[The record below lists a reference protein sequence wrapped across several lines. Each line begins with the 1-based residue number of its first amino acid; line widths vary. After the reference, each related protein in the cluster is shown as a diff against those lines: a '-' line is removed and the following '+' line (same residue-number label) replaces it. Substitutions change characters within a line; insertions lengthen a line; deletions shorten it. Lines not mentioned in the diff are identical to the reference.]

1 MTRTLVLAL
10 AAVLLVPAAPLVAQ
24 GRDEARPRD
33 LERLLEDA
41 RNLDEDLLELPT
53 GESAAREF
61 GRRAEEIREDTIYL
75 KVKMRRH
82 QRAHASGTGVTY
94 DEVAELR
101 RAIGELREDLRRE
114 RAAQGRDVRLPEGTR
129 VLVRLDE
136 PLSSATARRED
147 RFDASVLRPVR
158 ADGAVAIVAGTRVRG
173 IVKMAEPASRG
184 AKGGQLELDFD
195 TLYLEPR
202 RLDLRSRVVSLDQ
215 DDSGRD
221 AAGKAGI
228 GAVLGGVLGGILG
241 GKKGA
246 IVGIIV
252 GGTGAVVA
260 SKGDEVELPAG
271 TVITLEL
278 TYPLLIEQDAQEA
291 PPPPRR

>member
-1 MTRTLVLAL
+1 MTRVFTMAWGVMLLLTAL
-10 AAVLLVPAAPLVAQ
+10 PAQGQ

-33 LERLLEDA
+33 LQRLQEDA
-41 RNLDEDLLELPT
+41 QNLDADL
-53 GESAAREF
+53 AALDERDPASREW
-61 GRRAEEIREDTIYL
+61 RARAEEIQEDAIYL

-82 QRAHASGTGVTY
+82 QRSGAPGSGVLY
-94 DEVAELR
+94 DEVRDLR
-101 RAIGELREDLRRE
+101 NAIADLREDIQRGHARE
-114 RAAQGRDVRLPEGTR
+114 GRGSFRLAEGTR

-136 PLSSATARRED
+136 PLSSGTARRED

-158 ADGAVAIVAGTRVRG
+158 ADGAVAIPAGSRVRG
-173 IVKMAEPASRG
+173 VVKFAEAAARGSR
-184 AKGGQLELDFD
+184 GGQLELDFD

-221 AAGKAGI
+221 NAAGKAGI

-260 SKGDEVELPAG
+260 SKGAEVELPAG
-271 TVITLEL
+271 TVITIEL
-278 TYPLLIEQDAQEA
+278 SHPLTIESD
-291 PPPPRR
+291 